1 MEAGPEW
8 TESVGAGPVGAEAVG
23 AGAVE
28 VGGDGRRQVGEPVII
43 DVDPGDEPAVA
54 AATALFDAYR
64 VHHGASVVPGA
75 AGRWLADQLGRNRL
89 AAGLATD
96 RAGAVQDGFGLVT
109 WVTLP
114 ASLDLREFVQVRD
127 LWVCPTDR
135 RRGVGR
141 ALLAHVVDRAVAAR
155 ASRVSLQTDAAN
167 AAALAL
173 YSATGF
179 TAVSGL
185 EILSRDL

>member
-1 MEAGPEW
+1 MSTEAA
-8 TESVGAGPVGAEAVG
+8 GARAVG
-23 AGAVE
+23 AGAARAGAVRTE
-28 VGGDGRRQVGEPVII
+28 AVGGPVII
-43 DVDPGDEPAVA
+43 DVDPGDESAVA

-64 VHHGASVVPGA
+64 VHHGVSVVPGA
-75 AGRWLADQLGRNRL
+75 TRRWLADQLGAGRL
-89 AAGLATD
+89 AAALATD

-109 WVTLP
+109 WVTVP
-114 ASLDLREFVQVRD
+114 ASLDLRELVQVRD
-127 LWVCPTDR
+127 LWVRPTDR

-173 YSATGF
+173 YAATGF
-179 TAVSGL
+179 APVMDLQT
-185 EILSRDL
+185 LSRDL